1 MGKAVNE
8 HSDYPVPVYLNQAV
22 VFDLLAIME
31 DGMAQV
37 STIRTSES
45 KKAGADAGI
54 GASNVFAL
62 LGVRLKGALENV
74 EGKEVTNERVHTPTS
89 LFAKVRNN
97 LRKAKLVHDL
107 TGPKPNLASVR
118 SGQFLEVEVR
128 LRRNPLIE
136 ALEAVNETIAGIK
149 VLTSFKTGQKS
160 AAEKTQEQELRQVA
174 ENCKRLTTA
183 LTGSGAVDLVG
194 EIVPGPGQVVVA
206 VEDRYFG
213 EHSADEVADGQF
225 RVFGKVVRAVVEQ
238 GESISLLR
246 NTKFAHIPSAF
257 DALKPAFAAT
267 KESGVSLPEVVTE
280 IDAPALQVRPIAIFL

>member
-1 MGKAVNE
+1 MTE
-8 HSDYPVPVYLNQAV
+8 YSDYSVAVYLNQAV

-54 GASNVFAL
+54 GSSNVFAL

-74 EGKEVTNERVHTPTS
+74 EGREITHERVHTPTS
-89 LFAKVRNN
+89 LFSKVRNH

-107 TGPKPNLASVR
+107 AGSSANLAAVR
-118 SGQFLEVEVR
+118 PGHFVEVEMR
-128 LRRNPLIE
+128 LRRNPLVD

-149 VLTSFKTGQKS
+149 VLTSFGKSGQKS
-160 AAEKTQEQELRQVA
+160 VTDRAQGDNLRQIA
-174 ENCKRLTTA
+174 ENCKRLAGA

-194 EIVPGPGQVVVA
+194 DIVPGPGQVVVP

-225 RVFGKVVRAVVEQ
+225 RVFGKVVRTVLEE
-238 GESISLLR
+238 GEGISLLR
-246 NTKFAHIPSAF
+246 NTKFAYIPSAF
-257 DALKPAFAAT
+257 DTLKPAFAAT
-267 KESGVSLPEVVTE
+267 KQSGVTLPEIVTE
-280 IDAPALQVRPIAIFL
+280 VKAPALQVRPIAIFL

>member
-1 MGKAVNE
+1 VSE
-8 HSDYPVPVYLNQAV
+8 HSDFSIAVYLNQAA
-22 VFDLLAIME
+22 VFDLLAIIE

-62 LGVRLKGALENV
+62 LGVRLKGSLESV
-74 EGKEVTNERVHTPTS
+74 EGREVTHERVHTPTS
-89 LFAKVRNN
+89 LFSKVRHH

-107 TGPKPNLASVR
+107 TGVSTNLAAVR
-118 SGQFLEVEVR
+118 PGNFVEVEVR
-128 LRRNPLIE
+128 LRRNPLVD

-160 AAEKTQEQELRQVA
+160 TADKAQEDSLRQVA
-174 ENCKRLTTA
+174 EQCKRLTSA
-183 LTGSGAVDLVG
+183 LTGSGAADLVG
-194 EIVPGPGQVVVA
+194 EIVPGPGHVIVP
-206 VEDRYFG
+206 VEDRFFG

-225 RVFGKVVRAVVEQ
+225 RVFGKVVRAVNED
-238 GESISLLR
+238 GEGISLLR

-267 KESGVSLPEVVTE
+267 KQSGVSLPEVITE
-280 IDAPALQVRPIAIFL
+280 VKAPALQVMPIAIFL